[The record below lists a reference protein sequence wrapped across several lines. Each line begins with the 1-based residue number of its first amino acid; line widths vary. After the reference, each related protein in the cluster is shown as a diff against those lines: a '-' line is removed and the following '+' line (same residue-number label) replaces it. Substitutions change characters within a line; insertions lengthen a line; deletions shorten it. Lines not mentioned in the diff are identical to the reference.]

1 MSSARPAVSVLMTAH
16 NAQAYIETAI
26 SSVLSQTFG
35 DLEIVVVD
43 DGSTD
48 GTWARIEE
56 SVDPKLRKFRQQHRG
71 RAEAVN
77 RAAAE
82 ARGSWLAFLDA
93 DDQWRP
99 DKLALQ
105 MAVFKEHPEAD
116 LVFTQS
122 EWIGPAGEALGIVTR
137 PWDGP
142 MSAAELFCDNVTGN
156 ASCVMVRREAFEA
169 AGGFDPE
176 MPACIDLDCWIR
188 IGLLR
193 KGNLWGIPEPLTLHR
208 RHDNQITADWRRMQA
223 GWNRLLEKLE
233 GRSPEL
239 LRHRRIATA
248 NMRRFWFALAWQRKE
263 RLAAAS
269 HLACALRGAPWAMF
283 TDSRNWKLALW
294 LLRGRLRLRRTD

>member
-1 MSSARPAVSVLMTAH
+1 VDSTPKVTVLMTAY
-16 NAQAYIETAI
+16 NEEAYIEGALR
-26 SSVLSQTFG
+26 SALNQTFG
-35 DLEIVVVD
+35 DFEIVAVD

-48 GTWARIEE
+48 GAWERLVRAGSPQIRA
-56 SVDPKLRKFRQQHRG
+56 FRQPHRG

-82 ARGSWLAFLDA
+82 ARGRFFAFLDA
-93 DDQWRP
+93 DDAWHP
-99 DKLALQ
+99 EKLARQ
-105 MAVFKEHPEAD
+105 MGVWESHPEID

-122 EWIGPAGEALGIVTR
+122 EWIGADGKGLGITTR

-142 MSAAELFCDNVTGN
+142 MSARELFCDNVTGN
-156 ASCVMVRREAFEA
+156 ASSVMVRREAFEA
-169 AGGFDPE
+169 AGGFDPK
-176 MPACIDLDCWIR
+176 MPACIDLDCWVR

-193 KGNLWGIPEPLTLHR
+193 EGNLWGIPEPLTLHR

-283 TDSRNWKLALW
+283 TDSRNWKLTLW
-294 LLRGRLRLRRTD
+294 LLRGQLRPRRTD